1 MLRRVLP
8 AHSPKAPES
17 RTLIERVLADVGVNL
32 PFMWPALALF
42 DRDQSFP
49 WAASPAR
56 AQRVADWLRK
66 RSELQRGLRL
76 RTAVPRMLGRCY
88 GIFCDPA
95 HSVTSTG
102 ILASKCSS
110 FFFSFF
116 FFFTINLHRTHILMT
131 ITCSGR
137 YVYFVS
143 VLRRSAT
150 SFILVLFFMWRQ
162 LIFMFMSILLHIK
175 NQSLSCQCDRLFF
188 NWGPW
193 QEHDG
198 IKHIHIYIM

>member
-17 RTLIERVLADVGVNL
+17 RTLIERVLADVGVNP

-76 RTAVPRMLGRCY
+76 RTAAPRMLGRCY
-88 GIFCDPA
+88 GTFCDPA

-102 ILASKCSS
+102 ILANKCS
-110 FFFSFF
+110 
-116 FFFTINLHRTHILMT
+116 FFTINLHRTHILIT
-131 ITCSGR
+131 VTCSGR
-137 YVYFVS
+137 YVYFIS
-143 VLRRSAT
+143 VLRRSVT
-150 SFILVLFFMWRQ
+150 SFKATFIVLFLCEGTF
-162 LIFMFMSILLHIK
+162 LNGIFMFISVYFIAH
-175 NQSLSCQCDRLFF
+175 
-188 NWGPW
+188 
-193 QEHDG
+193 
-198 IKHIHIYIM
+198 